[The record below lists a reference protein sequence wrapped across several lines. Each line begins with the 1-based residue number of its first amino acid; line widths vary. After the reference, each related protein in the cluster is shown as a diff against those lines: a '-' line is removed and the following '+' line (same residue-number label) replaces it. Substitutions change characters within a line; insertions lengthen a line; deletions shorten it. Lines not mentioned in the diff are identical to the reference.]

1 MSNVLSDRELRRYAR
16 QTVLS
21 EVGTAGQARLK
32 QASVLV
38 VGAGGLGSPV
48 SMYLAAA
55 GVGRLGLVDFDTV
68 DASNL
73 HRQILHTEPFIGR
86 HKLDSARQTLTTL
99 NPHTELVTH
108 PVRLTRENALDL
120 IESYDIVADGTDNFA
135 TRYLV
140 NDACVLTA
148 TPNVYGSV
156 YQFEGQVTVFAHEA
170 GPCYRCLFPKP
181 PPPHLVPSCA
191 EGGVLGVLPGIIG
204 LMQATEVIKLIL
216 AAGKSLIGRLLLFNA
231 LDATWQQVN
240 LRRDPNC
247 VICGPTPSIV
257 ELIDYEEFCQVT
269 PEISVETL
277 GAWRRG
283 RREFHLLDVRDHH
296 ESAKANMN
304 ADQVIPVDSLSS
316 VLDTLP
322 VARDSLVVVHCQT
335 GVRSQKAVRILREAG
350 FSQAV
355 SLAGGLEAW
364 QRAEDQ
370 SSP

>member
-1 MSNVLSDRELRRYAR
+1 MSNVLSDQELRRYAR
-16 QTVLS
+16 QIVLS
-21 EVGTAGQARLK
+21 EVGAAGQAKLK

-55 GVGRLGLVDFDTV
+55 GVGRLGLVDYDTV
-68 DASNL
+68 DTSNL
-73 HRQILHTEPFIGR
+73 HRQILHAEPSVGR
-86 HKLDSARQTLTTL
+86 HKLDSARQTLTAL

-108 PVRLTRENALDL
+108 PVRLTRDNALAL

-181 PPPHLVPSCA
+181 PPPYLVPSCA
-191 EGGVLGVLPGIIG
+191 EGGVLGVLPGVIG

-216 AAGKSLIGRLLLFNA
+216 AAGKSLVGRLLLFNA

-240 LRRDPNC
+240 LRNDPNC
-247 VICGPTPSIV
+247 LICGTAPAIT
-257 ELIDYEEFCQVT
+257 ELVDYEEFCQVA
-269 PEISVETL
+269 PEVSVETL
-277 GAWRRG
+277 DVWHRVG
-283 RREFHLLDVRDHH
+283 RSFHLLDVREFH
-296 ESAKANMN
+296 ESVKSHMN
-304 ADQVIPVDSLSS
+304 ADQVIPLDALSS
-316 VLDTLP
+316 KLSALP
-322 VARDSLVVVHCQT
+322 TARNSLIVVHCQT
-335 GVRSQKAVRILREAG
+335 GVRSQKAVHILREAG
-350 FSQAV
+350 YSQAF

-364 QRAEDQ
+364 QQADAQ